1 MKAGAL
7 HRITANTVGCSC
19 SPRQE
24 LPILDLG
31 TFTAVH
37 TILSLV
43 AIVSGLG
50 AVAAFFWPA
59 THPLRT
65 STLLVIAMLTSVTGF
80 FFPFEGLLPSH
91 FFGAIAVVVLVAARY
106 RFAPRGIWRAV
117 YAGGMVASEYLLVF
131 VLVTQAFDKVPALN
145 ALAPPRASRR
155 SRSPNSSSWSCSA
168 TSACAPR
175 AGSAPHRLTEASRA
189 ALTPGRRQV

>member
-1 MKAGAL
+1 M
-7 HRITANTVGCSC
+7 
-19 SPRQE
+19 
-24 LPILDLG
+24 LDLG
-31 TFTAVH
+31 TFTAVR

-59 THPLRT
+59 THPLWT
-65 STLLVIAMLTSVTGF
+65 STFLVTAMLTSVTGF

-91 FFGAIAVVVLVAARY
+91 ILLGAIAVVVLAAVLAARY
-106 RFAPRGIWRAV
+106 PFALRGIWRAV

-145 ALAPPRASRR
+145 ALARTQSEPLFAVAQLVVLVVFGYIGFPATRR
-155 SRSPNSSSWSCSA
+155 F
-168 TSACAPR
+168 
-175 AGSAPHRLTEASRA
+175 RA
-189 ALTPGRRQV
+189 APAH